1 MADSI
6 TVEDVKAM
14 KVADLRTALK
24 ARDLSTNGLKAELA
38 QRLTD
43 AVTGSASTAA
53 AGDDPSGQTSGEA
66 TEVAND
72 AVNSTEDLPS
82 ELPATAPANGTD
94 SVADAE
100 GKEDTLESIAAPVE
114 TSGTASEVVKPTDVN
129 TVDPVPGVVQ
139 ETKAPE
145 QTMPLADEGEAG
157 TKRKRD
163 DDSSAMPVLPVNDA
177 SANVVEPV
185 AVQEEKAAEPND
197 SVPAAPA
204 DEEQPEYKKP
214 KLDAEA
220 SETGT
225 DAAGAAGS
233 NGAAADDIPVP
244 SAGGTEA
251 HPAGGDVL
259 QLVDTTDAGSAAPAA
274 NNQSTSVN
282 P

>member
-1 MADSI
+1 MP
-6 TVEDVKAM
+6 TVA
-14 KVADLRTALK
+14 
-24 ARDLSTNGLKAELA
+24 
-38 QRLTD
+38 
-43 AVTGSASTAA
+43 
-53 AGDDPSGQTSGEA
+53 
-66 TEVAND
+66 
-72 AVNSTEDLPS
+72 
-82 ELPATAPANGTD
+82 
-94 SVADAE
+94 
-100 GKEDTLESIAAPVE
+100 
-114 TSGTASEVVKPTDVN
+114 
-129 TVDPVPGVVQ
+129 
-139 ETKAPE
+139 
-145 QTMPLADEGEAG
+145 
-157 TKRKRD
+157 
-163 DDSSAMPVLPVNDA
+163 VNDA

-204 DEEQPEYKKP
+204 DVEQPEYKKP

-259 QLVDTTDAGSAAPAA
+259 QLVDTTDADSAAPAA
-274 NNQSTSVN
+274 DNQSTSVN